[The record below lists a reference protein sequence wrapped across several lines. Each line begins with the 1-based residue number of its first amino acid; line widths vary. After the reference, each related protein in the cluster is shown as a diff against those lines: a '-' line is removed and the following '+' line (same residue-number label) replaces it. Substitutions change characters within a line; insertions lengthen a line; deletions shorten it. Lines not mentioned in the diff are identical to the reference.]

1 VVVWIR
7 LLLQFDD
14 SFWMRRDVRR
24 IQADAQMPTSKHA
37 TISRRNMRKLTI
49 KISELVFPA
58 IAKRRAHV
66 KLQICEDQMFSP
78 DYFEPRNRSS
88 GTGTEKLTCMT
99 SPMIRRHEL
108 AANGIHDFT
117 CEMRRGV

>member
-1 VVVWIR
+1 MSVACTR
-7 LLLQFDD
+7 MLNATLQAHNNLKQEDE
-14 SFWMRRDVRR
+14 
-24 IQADAQMPTSKHA
+24 
-37 TISRRNMRKLTI
+37 NKLTI

-58 IAKRRAHV
+58 IAKIEDTSSCRYV
-66 KLQICEDQMFSP
+66 KIRCFRQ

-99 SPMIRRHEL
+99 SPMIRRHDF

-117 CEMRRGV
+117 CEMRREFGCLLR